1 MRTLRTLRTLLLLL
15 FLTTATGFFFQ
26 THLSRCVCRGYTH
39 TKQFFFF
46 FYESPPLEILVQ
58 PLPSFKSANNRSAS
72 VPTYA
77 AVRDGP
83 GTIII
88 SLLETRV
95 WPKITPAW
103 FNMPSDRCFYLRW
116 VSLRASVIT
125 YRVVMQP
132 DSGIK
137 ASFSFPCFGFLLS
150 DKQPRLSS
158 STWQPAVCLAMKRNV
173 VLFMWFLDVSLCR
186 ALFRPYFLVWWHHGW
201 RLCSWVLVEKTKTFE
216 G

>member
-1 MRTLRTLRTLLLLL
+1 MRSPRLNVHQ
-15 FLTTATGFFFQ
+15 AI
-26 THLSRCVCRGYTH
+26 S
-39 TKQFFFF
+39 F
-46 FYESPPLEILVQ
+46 FYESPPLEILLQ

-72 VPTYA
+72 APTYA

-88 SLLETRV
+88 LLPETRV

-103 FNMPSDRCFYLRW
+103 FNMPSDRCFYLRR

-125 YRVVMQP
+125 YRVVIQP

-173 VLFMWFLDVSLCR
+173 VLFMWSLDVSLCR

-201 RLCSWVLVEKTKTFE
+201 RLCSWVLVEKHLR
-216 G
+216 GSWL